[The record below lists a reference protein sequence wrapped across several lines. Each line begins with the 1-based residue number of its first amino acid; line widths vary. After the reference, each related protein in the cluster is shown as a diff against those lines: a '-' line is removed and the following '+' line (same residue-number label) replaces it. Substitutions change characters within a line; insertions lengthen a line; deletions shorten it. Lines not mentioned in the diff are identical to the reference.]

1 MERTTWLVALA
12 VAIAAAAAGA
22 CSSSDSNGGGTGG
35 QGAVGAQGGGGA
47 GGYGGTSGGGGGVGG
62 SGGQPVVTD
71 EVEQQAAEEGNL
83 QVTVGDTSLW
93 VASSLARRPGNGPD
107 DFVLSGGTT
116 RDLGTGRAFVFDHDF
131 GGWSKTGAQIFE
143 LSWPVTDL
151 GAILDG
157 TSQFMDLSFATD
169 GLWPTQASAHV
180 VVRPRLVSPQG
191 SGATLASDIV
201 PIVADGTVRY
211 RIYGTADAE
220 LYDLGVQ
227 LDGVDV
233 LDLHEADATHFA
245 IDLTADELL
254 AAAGTDA
261 VLRVDVSLL
270 AGQFVESA
278 TLGVYVHQLGL
289 TTGDPYAIW
298 PAPSC
303 QGTVLA
309 CLQAL
314 PAGTLDLASCGEAL
328 DVLACSPQIGV
339 TTDGAAVAAA
349 VTETQALVEDPSG
362 LAGDATALVGPSRVV
377 PFLAAV
383 DAAVAADLQGC
394 EGRWFLDAQAQEA
407 GLAAEGALVIDHAY
421 ARPLDFVAPLAA
433 IPGDAQRARDV
444 AADGL
449 LLYLGTR
456 DFAHTE
462 FSRPLVELARVFR
475 AQHVESIRFFR
486 QDAVATVYAGN
497 PAWDDYIGNWLTPLC
512 EVRVD
517 RATGVLAEVFLEIG

>member
-1 MERTTWLVALA
+1 MERTTRLVALG

-22 CSSSDSNGGGTGG
+22 CSSSDSNGGGTGA

-47 GGYGGTSGGGGGVGG
+47 GGYGGTSGGGGVGG
-62 SGGQPVVTD
+62 AGGEPVVTD
-71 EVEQQAAEEGNL
+71 EVEQQAVEDGEL

-93 VASSLARRPGNGPD
+93 VASSLARRSGNGPD
-107 DFVLSGGTT
+107 DLVLSGGTS
-116 RDLGTGRAFVFDHDF
+116 RDLATGRAFVFDHDF
-131 GGWSKTGAQIFE
+131 GAWTKTGAQLFE
-143 LSWPVTDL
+143 LSWPVTDI

-180 VVRPRLVSPQG
+180 VVRPRLVGLQG
-191 SGATLASDIV
+191 SGATLAPDIV

-233 LDLHEADATHFA
+233 LDLHQPDATHFA
-245 IDLTADELL
+245 IDLTAVEVL

-261 VLRVDVSLL
+261 ALRVDVSLL

-278 TLGVYVHQLGL
+278 TLGLYVHELGL
-289 TTGDPYAIW
+289 TSGDAYAIW

-303 QGTVLA
+303 QSSVRD

-328 DVLACSPQIGV
+328 DVLACSAEVGV

-349 VTETQALVEDPSG
+349 VSDTQALVADPSG
-362 LAGDATALVGPSRVV
+362 LAGDAAALVAPSRVD

-383 DAAVAADLQGC
+383 DAAVAADLQGS
-394 EGRWFLDAQAQEA
+394 EGRWFLDAQAQQA

-449 LLYLGTR
+449 LLYLGTH

-497 PAWDDYIGNWLTPLC
+497 PAWDDYLGNWLSALC
-512 EVRVD
+512 EVRID
-517 RATGVLAEVFLEIG
+517 RATGALAEVFLEIG